1 MLLLLTWSLT
11 FPCVNK
17 SWRGKASGMTR
28 KHTNS
33 GNVSS
38 IYGEF
43 LGWRGVSGVVL
54 FSLGSLGFIFS
65 LSPLGQRESFCSVVL
80 PCRPWQICEKGVPGR
95 DWEIHPPMHSP
106 PHPLTSWLICPPPCW
121 SKNPKNWS
129 SWSKTP
135 KTIFP
140 TLHRVSSACELIAL
154 LIISSFL
161 QV

>member
-65 LSPLGQRESFCSVVL
+65 LSPLGQRESFCLVVL
-80 PCRPWQICEKGVPGR
+80 PCRPWQICKKGVPGR
-95 DWEIHPPMHSP
+95 TGRFILLCIHLPIHSP
-106 PHPLTSWLICPPPCW
+106 LGWSVHPHADP
-121 SKNPKNWS
+121 
-129 SWSKTP
+129 KTP
-135 KTIFP
+135 KTDLADLKPPKLYSPLFIESP
-140 TLHRVSSACELIAL
+140 QLVSW
-154 LIISSFL
+154 
-161 QV
+161 